1 MSADPHRAQCTCH
14 LLLVLLQHGA
24 VVFGTG
30 TSGPMAARLA
40 LMRAQRQL
48 HQDADIHI
56 HLRNFAVINSVGA
69 VSLRATLN
77 CEDFASAH
85 TSTAFYDAKSFVGL
99 AWRPTGEPICCGALP
114 LRRRALAAP

>member
-1 MSADPHRAQCTCH
+1 
-14 LLLVLLQHGA
+14 
-24 VVFGTG
+24 
-30 TSGPMAARLA
+30 MAARLA

-99 AWRPTGEPICCGALP
+99 AWRPTGEPICCGAPPRAAARWPRRGLTRAFA
-114 LRRRALAAP
+114 RRRDLLYRACQVSFHAPSPSPRS

>member
-1 MSADPHRAQCTCH
+1 
-14 LLLVLLQHGA
+14 
-24 VVFGTG
+24 
-30 TSGPMAARLA
+30 MAARLA

-56 HLRNFAVINSVGA
+56 HLRNFSVINTVGA

-99 AWRPTGEPICCGALP
+99 AWRPAGEPICCGAPPLP
-114 LRRRALAAP
+114 PLSTPRPHTRGAKL